1 MAPDFHVI
9 MRDSPRIF
17 WGYFSIPAGFFL
29 KSSRDKFGCLKIS
42 FKVFSWRFFFLLF
55 ASFEIYIHALMFLF
69 AVRFTKLLRLFFTP
83 LLSFLLSIYK
93 FFFIESFFHIQSK
106 LVLVFGVSFK
116 LDWILSFWRGSSEL
130 LEFKEER
137 VGRGEGDNSF
147 GFLAIFLSLEKLL
160 LEIYSRYRAI

>member
-1 MAPDFHVI
+1 MGFTPLRQLRLIGESHLNISSSGDWDYQRMAPDFHVI

-93 FFFIESFFHIQSK
+93 FF
-106 LVLVFGVSFK
+106 LLRVSFIFNRN
-116 LDWILSFWRGSSEL
+116 LFWFLECLSNLIGFWVSDEAPLSFWNLKR
-130 LEFKEER
+130 KE
-137 VGRGEGDNSF
+137 
-147 GFLAIFLSLEKLL
+147 
-160 LEIYSRYRAI
+160 